1 MPSSD
6 FDDVATL
13 LENGFTIGEV
23 VISRTRPENAE
34 QLSLL
39 E

>member
-23 VISRTRPENAE
+23 VMITLDQKMLNS
-34 QLSLL
+34 
-39 E
+39 